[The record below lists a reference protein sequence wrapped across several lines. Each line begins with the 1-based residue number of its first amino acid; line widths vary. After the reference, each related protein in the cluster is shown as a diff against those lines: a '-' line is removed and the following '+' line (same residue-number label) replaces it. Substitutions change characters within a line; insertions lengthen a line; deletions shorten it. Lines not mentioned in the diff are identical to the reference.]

1 MYQTIY
7 QSMLLDGMPS
17 PASDAP
23 IHPLVAT
30 AIKNAAL
37 KPFNN
42 KKLIS
47 GRREPCSPARMRRK
61 TRHLVVVVVVVVVVL
76 GSCSWFLFL
85 FFWLL
90 LLLLL
95 FSLLFFFVAAV
106 ASMPP
111 VYKSSCHCFC
121 GSLRVKH
128 PVLSAHL
135 VVW

>member
-61 TRHLVVVVVVVVVVL
+61 TRHLVVVVVVVVVL